1 MQIGIN
7 GYEEGKDK
15 EALFNVTYYFNSL
28 GHEILCDITKYP
40 FTDTYLALRFW
51 SSINKGAA
59 STVFVPFSAM
69 LLFISPNPPI
79 SELKLI

>member
-7 GYEEGKDK
+7 GYEEGKGKHK

-40 FTDTYLALRFW
+40 FTDTYC
-51 SSINKGAA
+51 
-59 STVFVPFSAM
+59 
-69 LLFISPNPPI
+69 
-79 SELKLI
+79 